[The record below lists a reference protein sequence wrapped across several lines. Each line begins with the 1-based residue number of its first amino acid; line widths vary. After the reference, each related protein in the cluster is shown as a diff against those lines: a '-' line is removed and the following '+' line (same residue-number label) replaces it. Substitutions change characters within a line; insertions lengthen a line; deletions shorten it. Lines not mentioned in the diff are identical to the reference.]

1 MDREEN
7 KNGVLNLWHSW
18 YYIFFLK
25 YGLTN
30 FYILFFSV
38 NPMFHNNN
46 HNIIINNNHNIKNLQ
61 VDQTASLIP
70 IRVNCTTRG
79 EQNGMLPI
87 TINTDR
93 VLPELRV
100 QLKLWII
107 AAAAGQLTWPKA
119 AEDCHTK
126 TIFDTSLKNLSW
138 N

>member
-1 MDREEN
+1 MGGITIMAWDTIITDKIRMISLILMMYGTMINIIMDNRDIN
-7 KNGVLNLWHSW
+7 
-18 YYIFFLK
+18 
-25 YGLTN
+25 
-30 FYILFFSV
+30 V

-70 IRVNCTTRG
+70 TRVNCTTRG

-100 QLKLWII
+100 QLKL
-107 AAAAGQLTWPKA
+107 
-119 AEDCHTK
+119 
-126 TIFDTSLKNLSW
+126 
-138 N
+138 

>member
-1 MDREEN
+1 MGREEN
-7 KNGVLNLWHSW
+7 KND
-18 YYIFFLK
+18 IFFFLK

-30 FYILFFSV
+30 FFIFFFSV

>member
-1 MDREEN
+1 MGREEN
-7 KNGVLNLWHSW
+7 KNGVLTLWHSW
-18 YYIFFLK
+18 YIFFSQIWFNK
-25 YGLTN
+25 F
-30 FYILFFSV
+30 FYFFFSV